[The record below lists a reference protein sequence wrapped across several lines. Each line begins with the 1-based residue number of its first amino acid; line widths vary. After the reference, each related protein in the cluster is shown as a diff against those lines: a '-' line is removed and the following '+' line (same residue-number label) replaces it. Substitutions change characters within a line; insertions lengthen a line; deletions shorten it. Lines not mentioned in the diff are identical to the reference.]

1 MLFFVIQ
8 ILDYFDVIFWMLLF
22 QLRILRRRISVIVM
36 YYFFFS
42 HNEKKNYFLLQLI
55 YLSKFTLLKD

>member
-36 YYFFFS
+36 YIIFFS